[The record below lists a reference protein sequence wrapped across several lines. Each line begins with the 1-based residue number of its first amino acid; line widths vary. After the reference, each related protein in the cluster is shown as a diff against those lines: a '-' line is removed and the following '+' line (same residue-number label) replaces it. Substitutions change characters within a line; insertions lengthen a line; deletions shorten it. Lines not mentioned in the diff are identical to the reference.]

1 MPSGWDGNL
10 CEKRTASSSNIKH
23 WDLKNFVRRPVIEF
37 CSLHS
42 TLCSPCCQIFSSN
55 LLFFCQFNF
64 YFAFFEMDASDCK
77 PVFRNVIN
85 VLVLVKWMKNKKKNL
100 PSSNPPPTFMNFE
113 KMMTVVF
120 IYLTKF
126 KLETQVFWRI
136 FFSISN
142 LYAKTFAEDVV
153 FFRLAF

>member
-1 MPSGWDGNL
+1 
-10 CEKRTASSSNIKH
+10 
-23 WDLKNFVRRPVIEF
+23 
-37 CSLHS
+37 
-42 TLCSPCCQIFSSN
+42 
-55 LLFFCQFNF
+55 
-64 YFAFFEMDASDCK
+64 
-77 PVFRNVIN
+77 
-85 VLVLVKWMKNKKKNL
+85 
-100 PSSNPPPTFMNFE
+100 MNFE